1 MSVFSKLSITALL
14 VAAPGVAAGG
24 FGKAVE
30 LNENKDGLK
39 LQWEHV
45 KHKSVLNLVKDKK
58 VVEAIT
64 ATQGAATSWTLDGR
78 AVEVTNFKEFDAV
91 KGSAKKAGSLKLMP
105 QTPAAAG
112 ETEKKSIELELD
124 DENKLKDAAKYEP
137 IVGDLA
143 KDVVVTSKADP
154 PVIYVVQDFTAS
166 EPKTEDKPAYCTMD
180 TIKYAQIEVEFEKS
194 KSDDKWTS
202 IGDIRFEQSE
212 ADFKQLGRSS
222 DKKEIKTL
230 GDEPVTYTVDTETSD
245 SDDKQKVKLTLKEQP
260 TFKQAALVFTEKE
273 GKMMGADKNAN
284 KVLVVATRG
293 DMTFT
298 SDKTG
303 LFANKDAVINHM
315 VKEGNVEGK
324 QWYLKIATVSE
335 DKAWYQ
341 DAMNWVYISVSI
353 VAVAV
358 ICFFVFGGKKD
369 TESDDESDLD
379 TSDDEEED
387 AAATEA
393 KEEEA

>member
-24 FGKAVE
+24 FGKPVE
-30 LNENKDGLK
+30 LNEKKDGLTLK
-39 LQWEHV
+39 WQDV
-45 KHKSVLNLVKDKK
+45 KHNSVLNRVKDNK

-78 AVEVTNFKEFDAV
+78 AVEVTKFQEFDAV
-91 KGSAKKAGSLKLMP
+91 KGSAKKAGSLKLKP
-105 QTPAAAG
+105 KVAPAAG
-112 ETEKKSIELELD
+112 EAEQVIELELD
-124 DENKLKDAAKYEP
+124 DENKLKDADAAKYEK
-137 IVGDLA
+137 ITGDL
-143 KDVVVTSKADP
+143 KDGVEVKSKGDAQVV
-154 PVIYVVQDFTAS
+154 YVVHDFTKSQA
-166 EPKTEDKPAYCTMD
+166 KTNDEPAYWTMSA
-180 TIKYAQIEVEFEKS
+180 IKNAQIEVEFKQSEKI
-194 KSDDKWTS
+194 WTS
-202 IGDIRFEQSE
+202 VGDIKFDDQSE
-212 ADFKQLGRSS
+212 ADFEKLGG
-222 DKKEIKTL
+222 DVTEIKTV
-230 GDEPVTYTVDTETSD
+230 GDNAMTYTVNAKPTEAEGKTL
-245 SDDKQKVKLTLKEQP
+245 VKLTLKDEAFTQ
-260 TFKQAALVFTEKE
+260 KDLKFTENE
-273 GKMMGADKNAN
+273 GKMTGAGKNAN

-293 DMTFT
+293 DMTYT
-298 SDKTG
+298 SSIVT
-303 LFANKDAVINHM
+303 NKIDDQAALLAYM
-315 VKEGNVEGK
+315 VTQAKIPGQ
-324 QWYLKIATVSE
+324 QWYLKIATVGE

-341 DAMNWVYISVSI
+341 DAMIWVYISLSI